1 MKVLVTGAT
10 GFVGSHLVRA
20 LLERGDSVRILAR
33 DPAKGAAL
41 GAAGAEVRIGDL
53 GNPDGLTGLADGVD
67 TVFHLGSAMYGSA
80 QVFER
85 VDVRGTEWMLREA
98 ERARVGR
105 VVYVGTVSCYPVA
118 QMQDGAIVD
127 ERCKFDETGKLGH
140 YAKAKTRAEAA
151 VLAADKRGILE
162 GVIVRLGLVCGVGTS
177 LFPPHIGQLIG
188 GKRLLLF
195 GDGSI
200 PLPLTYIDNAVDAL
214 ILGGTV
220 PGIRGESFNILDD
233 DVLTQRQYLDM
244 LRNFTGG
251 RPKVIRLP
259 RLAYYGIATLS
270 ELAAIARRKEASTNR
285 YRVTTRLR
293 KVRWNCSKA
302 KQFLKWRPRVPLR
315 EGLRHAFRAY
325 AAAKA
330 AQNENR

>member
-20 LLERGDSVRILAR
+20 LLARGDSVRILAR
-33 DPAKGAAL
+33 DSAKAEGLA
-41 GAAGAEVRIGDL
+41 AAGAEVRSGDL
-53 GNPDGLTGLADGVD
+53 GSPDGLTGLADGID

-80 QVFER
+80 ELFER
-85 VDVRGTEWMLREA
+85 VDVRGTDWILSEA

-105 VVYVGTVSCYPVA
+105 VVYVGTVSCYPLA
-118 QMQDGAIVD
+118 QMKDGAIID

-151 VLAADKRGILE
+151 VLAADKRGIIE

-177 LFPPHIGQLIG
+177 LFPPHIGQMVG
-188 GKRLLLF
+188 GKRLLMF

-220 PGIRGESFNILDD
+220 SGIRGESFNILDD
-233 DVLTQRQYLDM
+233 DVLTQRQYVSM

-251 RPKVIRLP
+251 GPKVIRLP

-270 ELAAIARRKEASTNR
+270 ELAAMARGKEASTNR
-285 YRVTTRLR
+285 YRVKTRLR
-293 KVRWNCSKA
+293 KIRWNCSKA
-302 KQFLKWRPRVPLR
+302 KQLLKWRPRVPLR
-315 EGLRHAFRAY
+315 EGLRRVFRAY
-325 AAAKA
+325 ASDKGLASG
-330 AQNENR
+330 

>member
-1 MKVLVTGAT
+1 MKLLVTGAT

-20 LLERGDSVRILAR
+20 LLARGDSVRILAR
-33 DPAKGAAL
+33 DSAKAAVL

-53 GNPDGLTGLADGVD
+53 GNPDGLVGLADNVE
-67 TVFHLGSAMYGSA
+67 TVFHLGSAMYGPA
-80 QVFER
+80 EVFER
-85 VDVRGTEWMLREA
+85 VDVRGTEWILREA

-118 QMQDGAIVD
+118 QMRDGAIID
-127 ERCKFDETGKLGH
+127 ERCKFDETGKLGP

-151 VLAADKRGILE
+151 LLAADKRGIIE

-177 LFPPHIGQLIG
+177 VFPPHIGQLIG
-188 GKRLLLF
+188 GKRLLMF
-195 GDGSI
+195 GDGNV

-220 PGIRGESFNILDD
+220 AGIRGESFNILDD
-233 DVLTQRQYLDM
+233 DVLTQRQYLAM

-270 ELAAIARRKEASTNR
+270 ELAAAARRKEPSTNR
-285 YRVTTRLR
+285 YRVRTRLR
-293 KVRWNCSKA
+293 KIRWNCSKA
-302 KQFLKWRPRVPLR
+302 KKMLKWRPRIALR
-315 EGLRHAFRAY
+315 EGLRHAFKAY
-325 AAAKA
+325 ASTRVPQK
-330 AQNENR
+330 

>member
-20 LLERGDSVRILAR
+20 LLKRGDSVRILAR
-33 DPAKGAAL
+33 DAAKAAAL

-53 GNPDGLTGLADGVD
+53 GNPDGLTGLAEGVD

-85 VDVRGTEWMLREA
+85 IDVRGTDWMLGEA

-118 QMQDGAIVD
+118 RMKDGAIVD
-127 ERCKFDETGKLGH
+127 ERCKFDESGKLGH

-151 VLAADKRGILE
+151 VLAANGRGIVE
-162 GVIVRLGLVCGVGTS
+162 SVIVRLGLVCGVGTS
-177 LFPPHIGQLIG
+177 VFPAHLGQLVG

-259 RLAYYGIATLS
+259 RLAYYGIATLA
-270 ELAAIARRKEASTNR
+270 ELAAAARRKEASTNR
-285 YRVTTRLR
+285 YRVKTRLR
-293 KVRWNCSKA
+293 KIRWNCSKA
-302 KQFLKWRPRVPLR
+302 KQLLRWRPRVPLR
-315 EGLRHAFRAY
+315 EGLRHAFRAHV
-325 AAAKA
+325 AATAPQK
-330 AQNENR
+330 Q